1 MLFTGFAMDELKSK
15 MWFDETD
22 GTQTDELHGLSSFE
36 GSVIIPFSQYA
47 KLSKAYYDNAHRYFQ
62 SHGTSTG
69 HGATYTDSECQTDP
83 TSIIVTET
91 TVVNDDLIDITPVNT
106 KATDEN
112 IQKSLPDKSS
122 GQVESMND
130 KSAKESPETGASSS
144 AIVSKPP
151 AANIPYGN
159 ERSFNCYVDL
169 KRLSNDDIRS
179 SCYPLEQLPKIPF
192 KTYMEKKAIT
202 EKNQSTTSNA
212 KVKHPILTAHLTDCS
227 RSVATK
233 EQTYKTGSLS
243 PSGSSKH
250 PLKHSAPHDRKHDQG
265 AKKPKGDGQKMFQV
279 LASTF
284 DSLAKGH
291 PTDGSVEG
299 QDDLE
304 MPSLKEKML
313 KLKRLND
320 QLSVLP
326 PFTSLNNYKIYLINR
341 STCTD
346 ELHHI
351 IYLAQQTTCFSIDT
365 ESNLYNKQPA
375 LIQIEL
381 IDEQLST
388 VILVEMCH
396 LPSAKQSLQFWLIRS
411 IFKFLFQKTKTI
423 YSWGY
428 ASEELQKFIRFGL
441 FDNSDID
448 KCTKVNVQNDFK
460 EWHRIVYGY
469 YDTNNNN
476 LWGLQLAIAN
486 TYHQFLDKSQT
497 LNNWSRGLGQ
507 CHNAKISSMIQY
519 ACNDCLSVTK
529 LACTIGKLKFRG

>member
-1 MLFTGFAMDELKSK
+1 
-15 MWFDETD
+15 
-22 GTQTDELHGLSSFE
+22 
-36 GSVIIPFSQYA
+36 
-47 KLSKAYYDNAHRYFQ
+47 
-62 SHGTSTG
+62 
-69 HGATYTDSECQTDP
+69 
-83 TSIIVTET
+83 
-91 TVVNDDLIDITPVNT
+91 
-106 KATDEN
+106 
-112 IQKSLPDKSS
+112 
-122 GQVESMND
+122 
-130 KSAKESPETGASSS
+130 
-144 AIVSKPP
+144 
-151 AANIPYGN
+151 
-159 ERSFNCYVDL
+159 
-169 KRLSNDDIRS
+169 
-179 SCYPLEQLPKIPF
+179 
-192 KTYMEKKAIT
+192 
-202 EKNQSTTSNA
+202 
-212 KVKHPILTAHLTDCS
+212 
-227 RSVATK
+227 
-233 EQTYKTGSLS
+233 
-243 PSGSSKH
+243 
-250 PLKHSAPHDRKHDQG
+250 
-265 AKKPKGDGQKMFQV
+265 
-279 LASTF
+279 
-284 DSLAKGH
+284 
-291 PTDGSVEG
+291 
-299 QDDLE
+299 
-304 MPSLKEKML
+304 ML

-529 LACTIGKLKFRG
+529 LACTIGKLKVNERLISH